1 MIERIYYRVKLN
13 TDQII
18 YAQSIDILEAK
29 LNENIIKDPSKT
41 YLVWKGNKFPNTANA
56 GFKAPAGCV
65 IDWGDGNVE
74 TFETASTEVNRH
86 TYNDGIEYHLIS
98 LSNYTVVDNG
108 SFAGCSGLTSLTIG
122 NSVTSIGNNA
132 FRNCS
137 GLTSVTIPDS
147 VTSIGIEAFL
157 NCSGLTSVAI
167 PNSVTSIGGSAFSGC
182 SGLTSIT
189 IGNSVTSISLE
200 AFKGCSKLKT
210 IKISAINPPTLDSS
224 SFAEN
229 PLEKIIV
236 PKSSIDAYKSAA
248 GWSTYADKIVYEI
261 DSSDLVSL
269 EAKLNENIVKDPSK
283 TYLVWKGNKFPNT
296 ANAGFK
302 APAGCVIDWGDGNV
316 ETFETASTEVNR
328 HTYNDGIE
336 YHLISLSNY
345 TVVDNGSFSYCTGLT
360 SVIIGTS
367 VTSIGDN
374 AIRDCIGLTS
384 VIIGNGV
391 TSIGDNA
398 FFGCSGLTSVTI
410 PDSVTSMGYQAFY
423 KCSGLTSVTIPD
435 SVTTISLAAFSGC
448 SGLTSITIG
457 NSVRNIGESAF
468 SGCSGLTSVTIPD
481 SVTFMG
487 NYTFEKCGG
496 LKTIRISAINPPTL
510 GSSSFAETPLEKIIV
525 PKSSIDAYKS
535 AAGWS
540 TYADKIVYEID
551 SSDLDAI
558 AINLENGTVD
568 VLIQTTD
575 TDHSFKVMTDGRAK
589 VQSAPKDDT
598 DVVRK
603 LELDRK
609 FDKLGGTV
617 TGDMVVGGNFTVQGR
632 TTTVDSETLRV
643 ADKLIEV
650 GKGNTAPLTSPAG
663 LITPKYDGTNNGG
676 IVYDRT
682 GTAYVG
688 DITLDSNGNVDVN
701 NSDLQPIA
709 TRNATITNDNLVKWD
724 GTNHKLVDAGKNVEN
739 LVDKLS
745 ASLRSQA
752 YVRNANGE
760 DTGLAYTYTDEG
772 NTLALRNA
780 SGQLQVSDPSQG
792 KDAANKSYADN
803 LNARYVSTSILGG

>member
-29 LNENIIKDPSKT
+29 LNENIVKDPSKT

-56 GFKAPAGCV
+56 TFKAPAGCT

-74 TFETASTEVNRH
+74 TFETESTEVNRH
-86 TYNDGIEYHLIS
+86 TYNDGFEYHLIS
-98 LSNYTVVDNG
+98 LSNYTVVDSS

-132 FRNCS
+132 FRNCI
-137 GLTSVTIPDS
+137 GLTSVAIPDS

-182 SGLTSIT
+182 SGLTS
-189 IGNSVTSISLE
+189 V
-200 AFKGCSKLKT
+200 
-210 IKISAINPPTLDSS
+210 
-224 SFAEN
+224 
-229 PLEKIIV
+229 
-236 PKSSIDAYKSAA
+236 
-248 GWSTYADKIVYEI
+248 
-261 DSSDLVSL
+261 
-269 EAKLNENIVKDPSK
+269 
-283 TYLVWKGNKFPNT
+283 
-296 ANAGFK
+296 
-302 APAGCVIDWGDGNV
+302 
-316 ETFETASTEVNR
+316 
-328 HTYNDGIE
+328 
-336 YHLISLSNY
+336 
-345 TVVDNGSFSYCTGLT
+345 
-360 SVIIGTS
+360 
-367 VTSIGDN
+367 
-374 AIRDCIGLTS
+374 
-384 VIIGNGV
+384 
-391 TSIGDNA
+391 
-398 FFGCSGLTSVTI
+398 
-410 PDSVTSMGYQAFY
+410 
-423 KCSGLTSVTIPD
+423 
-435 SVTTISLAAFSGC
+435 
-448 SGLTSITIG
+448 TIG

-468 SGCSGLTSVTIPD
+468 SGCSSLTSVTIPD

-487 NYTFEKCGG
+487 NYAFEKCGG

-510 GSSSFAETPLEKIIV
+510 GSSSFAETPLEKITV

-535 AAGWS
+535 ADGWS
-540 TYADKIVYEID
+540 TYADKIVYEVD
-551 SSDLDAI
+551 SSDLDTI

-676 IVYDRT
+676 IVYDHT

-724 GTNHKLVDAGKNVEN
+724 STNHKLVDAGQSVDNLINLNALTEAKLNENIIKDPSKTYLVWQNQRFPDSMYATFKAPAGCTIDWGDGTVETFET
-739 LVDKLS
+739 
-745 ASLRSQA
+745 ASTEVNRH
-752 YVRNANGE
+752 
-760 DTGLAYTYTDEG
+760 TYTDGITCHLISLSNYENIATDSFKMCSGLRQLIIGYPVKSIGHEAFSGSSLVSGVVIVDSAVTDIGREAFKGCAITSIVIGDNVTGIEG
-772 NTLALRNA
+772 SAFYDCDYLENVVIGKYVKYIGTNA
-780 SGQLQVSDPSQG
+780 FSSCDNLKSIIIPNGVTSINNWSLSGVKTVKMLSTTPPELGDSLQVDVFGASLEKIIVPKSAINAY
-792 KDAANKSYADN
+792 KTAASWSKYADKIVYEVDSSDLGN
-803 LNARYVSTSILGG
+803 VEVDNRTITKTPNEEIQAVALTNGTDLLTYAEILQATTIERL